1 MDMFVANDEVERWE
15 GVLAE
20 LQNEDRL
27 TALTTLAWYLRQRD
41 TRRAIKLADEALV
54 LAQQRLPETCTE
66 RSKELCIA
74 RLNLVR
80 AEAQWLFSELN
91 SAQQLAELALL
102 SFEQLGDT
110 DGHQGCADARFLLAW
125 IALYRG
131 EMSEFEVRIE
141 QAIVSAAAANDA
153 VREFAAQTFLA
164 VQKALQDLP
173 MALQRW
179 GSQYSPD
186 ANPADPVIA
195 GCHNEFLT
203 YVAHLS
209 SDFGHAAAYGM
220 QLYELAL
227 QTGQI
232 RRAIT
237 AATNVGDAFNS
248 LNDHQAA
255 LPWMQRSYDLA
266 KRTGWPNSIS
276 SCQTRMAET
285 MRRLGRLDT
294 AKELMEEA
302 IPVLSSVAGS
312 RSHLLALRHLGDLSL
327 DRKEYPEALSYFHEL
342 QERSDEK
349 NQLDFRIGARRGR
362 AHALSMLDL
371 PQDALVVAQE
381 ALILAKQSADSIRQ
395 IDIYRVLAEIYQ
407 RHDLPAPAS
416 MAAVNAP
423 LHYLQL
429 AIDTA
434 ASIHGYTVP
443 GELLEKVAEVQ
454 ASAGNHVQAYR
465 LSRLAI
471 VAHEKIYNQ
480 EATNRATAM
489 QLSHQTER
497 MRAESEY
504 LRQLAAGEAQ
514 RAEVLQQTSAVLE
527 RLGAIG
533 QEITACLDASAVFQT
548 LNRHVHG
555 ILHVTAFVIYLMEP
569 DQQSMVSVFGIEN
582 GLPIVPDTILMSNS
596 ASRSV
601 QCIHDRHEILV
612 EFSPEDEILG
622 LVPGTERVL
631 SVLFAPL
638 ILGERVLGV
647 MTIQSSRQ
655 RAYGEREKMTFRSLC
670 AYGAIALGNADA
682 YLRLKETQ
690 AHLVAQEKLAALGSM
705 VAGVAHELNTPI
717 GNSLLVASTL
727 QDNTKTAVSKLNEQT
742 LRRSDLQT
750 YFEDVK
756 TTADIIM
763 RGLSSAATLISS
775 FKQVAVDRTSEQRRI
790 FDVQQVMQDII
801 ATLNIRIGHAGHI
814 VTLNIPANIKMDSY
828 PGSLGQVITNL
839 VENAILHAFEN
850 GQTGTMTLTALQ
862 TNQQRVL
869 IQFTDDGVGISEGNL
884 KRVFDPFFT
893 TKLGQGG
900 SGLGLNICHNI
911 VTSIMRGQL
920 SVSSKMGV
928 GTNFQLDLP
937 LVLPL
942 VV

>member
-1 MDMFVANDEVERWE
+1 MDMFVVNGDVEQWE
-15 GVLAE
+15 DALAG
-20 LQNEDRL
+20 LPPKDRPA
-27 TALTTLAWYLRQRD
+27 ALTNLAWHLRQRD
-41 TRRAIKLADEALV
+41 TRRALELADEALG
-54 LAQQRLPETCTE
+54 LIRQTLPDPTIEG
-66 RSKELCIA
+66 SDALCIA

-80 AEAQWLFSELN
+80 AEARWLFSELDA
-91 SAQQLAELALL
+91 AQQLAELALL
-102 SFEQLGDT
+102 GFEQLGPS
-110 DGHQGCADARFLLAW
+110 DGHQGAADAHFLLAW

-131 EMSEFEVRIE
+131 EMTLFEVQIE
-141 QAIVSAAAANDA
+141 QAIVSAAAAKDP

-173 MALQRW
+173 MALRRW
-179 GSQYSPD
+179 GSQYSPE
-186 ANPADPVIA
+186 ANPPDLVIA
-195 GCHNEFLT
+195 GCHYEFLT
-203 YVAHLS
+203 YVSHMS

-248 LNDHQAA
+248 LNDHQTA
-255 LPWMQRSYDLA
+255 LPWMQKSYDLA
-266 KRTGWPNSIS
+266 KRTGWPNSIG

-302 IPVLSSVAGS
+302 IPILSAVAGS
-312 RSHLLALRHLGDLSL
+312 RSHLMALRHLGDLSL
-327 DRKEYPEALSYFHEL
+327 DRNEYPAALSYFLEL
-342 QERSDEK
+342 QQRSDEK

-362 AHALSMLDL
+362 AHALSMLDQ
-371 PQDALVVAQE
+371 PSEALAVALD
-381 ALILAKQSADSIRQ
+381 ALILAKQSTDSIRQ

-407 RHDLPAPAS
+407 RHDLPSPEGMS
-416 MAAVNAP
+416 VVNAP

-434 ASIHGYTVP
+434 ESIHGYMVP
-443 GELLEKVAEVQ
+443 GELFEQVAEVQ
-454 ASAGNHVQAYR
+454 ADAGNHVQAYR

-471 VAHEKIYNQ
+471 IAHEGIYNQ

-489 QLSHQTER
+489 ELSHQTER

-504 LRQLAAGEAQ
+504 LRQLAASEAQ

-533 QEITACLDASAVFQT
+533 QEITACLDAGAVFQT

-582 GLPIVPDTILMSNS
+582 GLPIEPDTILMSNT

-601 QCIHDRHEILV
+601 QCIRDRQEILV
-612 EFSPEDEILG
+612 EFLPDGEIFG
-622 LVPGTERVL
+622 LIPGTERVL

-638 ILGERVLGV
+638 ILGEKVLGV
-647 MTIQSSRQ
+647 MTIQSSQ
-655 RAYGEREKMTFRSLC
+655 QQAYGEREKMIFRSLC

-690 AHLVAQEKLAALGSM
+690 AHLVAQEKLAALGAM

-727 QDNTKTAVSKLNEQT
+727 QDNTKTAVKKLNEQT

-750 YFEDVK
+750 YFDDVK

-763 RGLSSAATLISS
+763 RGLSSAATLITS
-775 FKQVAVDRTSEQRRI
+775 FKQVAVDRTSEQRRV
-790 FDVQQVMQDII
+790 FDVRQVIQDVI

-828 PGSLGQVITNL
+828 PGSFGQVITNL
-839 VENAILHAFEN
+839 IENAILHAFEE
-850 GQTGTMTLTALQ
+850 GQAGSMTLTASQ
-862 TNQQRVL
+862 TDQQRVL
-869 IQFTDDGVGISEGNL
+869 IQFADDGVGISEGNL

-911 VTSIMRGQL
+911 VTSIMHGQL

-928 GTNFQLDLP
+928 GTIFQLDLP
-937 LVLPL
+937 LVA
-942 VV
+942 